1 MYQSYPIHRLS
12 ELLISKTFQMSFP
25 FDWQPHVVST
35 QVARVGPL
43 VLACVPGEFTTMA
56 GRRVRAAVQEAAGAN
71 SVPIL
76 LGLCNTYSDYITTF
90 EEYQVLSSRQS

>member
-1 MYQSYPIHRLS
+1 
-12 ELLISKTFQMSFP
+12 MSLP

-90 EEYQVLSSRQS
+90 EEYQVGIVQQTVLTIVRLVRVRRNAWMAIS